1 MEPRVLSIQ
10 SHVVFGYVG
19 NKSAVFP
26 LQTLG
31 FDVDAI
37 NSVQFSNHTGYP
49 NGFKGEVMDGDKLL
63 TIVEGLES
71 NGLLNNKHTHLL
83 TGYIGSASFL
93 SAVLQIINKLKTT
106 SPDFKYVCDP
116 VLGDNGKLYVP
127 EELVEIYKKDVLK
140 LAYMVTPNSF
150 ECEKLTG
157 ITITDMA
164 SATTACEALH
174 ALGPTVVV
182 ITSMHF
188 EDEDG
193 KLTIMVSDKS
203 LPETAR
209 WAVTFDRIEGHYT
222 GTGDLTAALLLA
234 WDHNTS
240 DESPQFPKWKV
251 VLEKVANTMKK
262 VIKKTFETNPGGE
275 LRLVQSRKDIE
286 GGGGWESGTINARPI
301 T

>member
-1 MEPRVLSIQ
+1 
-10 SHVVFGYVG
+10 
-19 NKSAVFP
+19 
-26 LQTLG
+26 
-31 FDVDAI
+31 
-37 NSVQFSNHTGYP
+37 
-49 NGFKGEVMDGDKLL
+49 MDGDKLL

-193 KLTIMVSDKS
+193 KLTIMVSDKV
-203 LPETAR
+203 R
-209 WAVTFDRIEGHYT
+209 WDEEMRMRGEERR
-222 GTGDLTAALLLA
+222 GDMGANHPLTA
-234 WDHNTS
+234 
-240 DESPQFPKWKV
+240 
-251 VLEKVANTMKK
+251 
-262 VIKKTFETNPGGE
+262 
-275 LRLVQSRKDIE
+275 SR
-286 GGGGWESGTINARPI
+286 
-301 T
+301 

>member
-1 MEPRVLSIQ
+1 M
-10 SHVVFGYVG
+10 
-19 NKSAVFP
+19 P
-26 LQTLG
+26 L
-31 FDVDAI
+31 I
-37 NSVQFSNHTGYP
+37 
-49 NGFKGEVMDGDKLL
+49 
-63 TIVEGLES
+63 
-71 NGLLNNKHTHLL
+71 
-83 TGYIGSASFL
+83 YIL
-93 SAVLQIINKLKTT
+93 PQ
-106 SPDFKYVCDP
+106 
-116 VLGDNGKLYVP
+116 
-127 EELVEIYKKDVLK
+127 
-140 LAYMVTPNSF
+140 
-150 ECEKLTG
+150 
-157 ITITDMA
+157 
-164 SATTACEALH
+164 
-174 ALGPTVVV
+174 
-182 ITSMHF
+182 
-188 EDEDG
+188 
-193 KLTIMVSDKS
+193 S